1 MSANPKEVSE
11 FPETAWRGFKPG
23 AWQSRVNVRDFIQR
37 NYTPYEGDGKF
48 LQGPTRRTRAMWET
62 LQPLLAKEREKG
74 VLDVSQVPSGILA
87 HGPGY
92 IDREHEIIVGLQT
105 DAPLKRAIMPFGGW
119 RVVADS
125 LKSYGYEPDKK
136 LGEIFTKYRKTH
148 NDGVFDA
155 YTSDIRK
162 ARSAG
167 VITGLP
173 DAYGRGRII
182 GDYRRVALYG
192 VDFLIADKKREKR
205 ELDDR
210 HSTEEVIRDREELAE
225 QIRAL
230 NELKEMASSYGYDIS
245 GPARNAREA
254 VQWTYFGYLGAI
266 KQQNGAAMSAGRLS
280 TFWDIYFERDLGEG
294 QLTESQAQE
303 ILDDLIIKWRLVR
316 FLRAPA
322 YNQLFSG
329 DPVWVTEAVGG
340 MGEDGRTLVTKT
352 AFRMLHTL
360 NNLGPAP
367 EPNLT
372 VFWSPRL
379 PEGFKRFAVKASID
393 TSSIQYESDELMR
406 PKWGDDCGIAC
417 CVSAMRLGKQMQF
430 FGARMNLPKTLLY
443 ALNGGRDEITGEQ
456 VAPKFAPIEGDRLNY
471 DDVMSRL
478 DPMMDW
484 LAKTYVNALNII
496 HYMHDKYCYESLEMA
511 LHNREVL
518 RTMACG
524 IAGLSHAADS
534 LSAIKYATVRAV
546 RDERGIIVDF
556 KTEGEFPCYGNNEDR
571 ADQIA
576 QMLVSTV
583 MNKIRRYPTYRNA
596 VHTQSVLTITSNV
609 VYGKATGNTP
619 DGRKKGEPFAPGA
632 NPSNGR
638 DSHGALAALMSVAKI
653 PYDDAED
660 GISLTL
666 SVVPTALGNEADR
679 IGRGTGLLDA
689 YFGSG
694 GFHVNVNVLD
704 RETLLDAMKRPEKY
718 PQLTVRVSG
727 YAVNFVKL
735 TKEQQQDVINRT
747 FHGAV

>member
-1 MSANPKEVSE
+1 M
-11 FPETAWRGFKPG
+11 
-23 AWQSRVNVRDFIQR
+23 
-37 NYTPYEGDGKF
+37 
-48 LQGPTRRTRAMWET
+48 
-62 LQPLLAKEREKG
+62 
-74 VLDVSQVPSGILA
+74 
-87 HGPGY
+87 
-92 IDREHEIIVGLQT
+92 
-105 DAPLKRAIMPFGGW
+105 
-119 RVVADS
+119 
-125 LKSYGYEPDKK
+125 
-136 LGEIFTKYRKTH
+136 
-148 NDGVFDA
+148 
-155 YTSDIRK
+155 
-162 ARSAG
+162 
-167 VITGLP
+167 
-173 DAYGRGRII
+173 RI
-182 GDYRRVALYG
+182 
-192 VDFLIADKKREKR
+192 
-205 ELDDR
+205 
-210 HSTEEVIRDREELAE
+210 
-225 QIRAL
+225 
-230 NELKEMASSYGYDIS
+230 
-245 GPARNAREA
+245 
-254 VQWTYFGYLGAI
+254 
-266 KQQNGAAMSAGRLS
+266 
-280 TFWDIYFERDLGEG
+280 
-294 QLTESQAQE
+294 
-303 ILDDLIIKWRLVR
+303 
-316 FLRAPA
+316 
-322 YNQLFSG
+322 
-329 DPVWVTEAVGG
+329 
-340 MGEDGRTLVTKT
+340 
-352 AFRMLHTL
+352 
-360 NNLGPAP
+360 
-367 EPNLT
+367 
-372 VFWSPRL
+372 
-379 PEGFKRFAVKASID
+379 
-393 TSSIQYESDELMR
+393 
-406 PKWGDDCGIAC
+406 
-417 CVSAMRLGKQMQF
+417 GKQMQF
-430 FGARMNLPKTLLY
+430 FGARVNLPKTLLY

-546 RDERGIIVDF
+546 RDERGIIADF

-576 QMLVSTV
+576 QMLVSMV
-583 MNKIRRYPTYRNA
+583 MDKIRRYPTYRNA

-619 DGRKKGEPFAPGA
+619 DGRRKGEPFAPGA

-666 SVVPTALGNEADR
+666 SVVPTALGNEDDR

-704 RETLLDAMKRPEKY
+704 RQTLLDAMKRPEKY